1 MASFFN
7 FFRNESQFDK
17 GYSDA
22 QRFYEYYG
30 TVDAV
35 KNHIVAFEALDKAK
49 PQAEKHGWYAFMWE
63 VEQIPAHMEPS
74 KAVPLL
80 EFVTVPSLPSSLSN
94 ACIANAPMSGYILAE
109 TMYETAIKQGMS
121 SIEAYNEL
129 DSKVTRQALGLDC
142 NESLQYAMY
151 MNELYIKVIEPVETQ
166 AKKLEALLKVNAE
179 KYPQCEG
186 V

>member
-49 PQAEKHGWYAFMWE
+49 PQAEKHGWYSFVWE

-80 EFVTVPSLPSSLSN
+80 EFVTVPSLPSNLPN

-109 TMYETAIKQGMS
+109 TMYETAIKQGMPPV
-121 SIEAYNEL
+121 EAYNEL
-129 DSKVTRQALGLDC
+129 DSEITRKGLGLDC
-142 NESLQYAMY
+142 NNSLQYAIY
-151 MNELYIKVIEPVETQ
+151 VNELYKKVIQPVE
-166 AKKLEALLKVNAE
+166 KLEALLKVNAE